1 MTRLGHNTSHG
12 FTLIEIVIALAI
24 LSTALFV
31 LIQAHYASLN
41 LYEYSRDATIVNNLM
56 RQAVGMAEV
65 EVLAGNLTGGDEFG
79 RRYPGYKYSFD
90 AQPIGDDPGV
100 MLYDV
105 TVRIEGDETS
115 HEMHL
120 LVYDLGRG

>member
-1 MTRLGHNTSHG
+1 MTPLRIDRSGG

-31 LIQAHYASLN
+31 LMQAHYASLN
-41 LYEYSRDATIVNNLM
+41 LYDHAHEATIMNNLM

-90 AQPIGDDPGV
+90 AQPVGDDPGV

-105 TVRIEGDETS
+105 VVRVEGGEES
-115 HEMHL
+115 NEMHV
-120 LVYDLGRG
+120 LVYDLGR

>member
-1 MTRLGHNTSHG
+1 MTRHDPDSRRG

-31 LIQAHYASLN
+31 LIQAHYGSLN
-41 LYEYSRDATIVNNLM
+41 LYEYSRDATLVNTLM

-90 AQPIGDDPGV
+90 AQPVGDDPGV

-105 TVRIEGDETS
+105 TVRIEGDEVS